1 VDLSH
6 DDRIPAAP
14 PPPRVRGRVRVADGV
29 ALEVQ
34 RQGSGAPLLLLPGF
48 GTDASVFA
56 AQIPGLAAG
65 FEVFGVN
72 PRGVGSSDAPE
83 AESYGVAMA
92 ADDAA
97 AVAPGDLHVVAAG
110 LGAAVALELALRH
123 PQRVRS
129 LSLIAP
135 LLGASARLL
144 AVTEAWCRLA
154 AEASAGAL
162 ALALLPWL
170 FSPHF
175 LADEGR
181 RARALRR
188 LAGALS
194 RVGPAALER
203 WSRGLAA
210 WSREAPELAAILAPT
225 LVLVGGGDLLMP
237 GGEALAGAIP
247 GARCVVVPGAGHALG
262 IEAPELVNAA
272 LRVHLGER
280 HV

>member
-1 VDLSH
+1 
-6 DDRIPAAP
+6 
-14 PPPRVRGRVRVADGV
+14 VRVAEGV
-29 ALEVQ
+29 ALEVP

-56 AQIPGLAAG
+56 AQIPDLAAS

-72 PRGVGSSDAPE
+72 PRGVGASDAPE
-83 AESYGVAMA
+83 AEVYDVATA

-97 AVAPGDLHVVAAG
+97 AISPGAVHVVGAS

-135 LLGASARLL
+135 LFRPGARLL

-154 AEASAGAL
+154 AEASPDAL
-162 ALALLPWL
+162 ALALLPWF
-170 FSPHF
+170 FSPHY
-175 LADEGR
+175 LADEAR
-181 RARALRR
+181 RARTRR
-188 LAGALS
+188 GLAASLS
-194 RVGPAALER
+194 RVGPTALVR

-210 WSREAPELAAILAPT
+210 WSREPSELAAIAAPT
-225 LVLVGGGDLLMP
+225 LVLVGGGDLLTP
-237 GGEALAGAIP
+237 GGEELARAIA

-262 IEAPELVNAA
+262 IEAPELVSAA
-272 LRVHLGER
+272 LRVHLG
-280 HV
+280 VAA